1 MDRRAYGKTGGW
13 MGGWTTEQMEERK
26 EWKKRGVGRYIVRK
40 TRY

>member
-1 MDRRAYGKTGGW
+1 MDRWAYGKTGGW

-26 EWKKRGVGRYIVRK
+26 EWKKGVGRYIVRK